1 MKNWGIKEMKILK
14 KWNIF
19 NDQSISI
26 FTDASFKAF
35 GKYNG
40 LGTVCSGAC
49 VYNNDVL
56 IDQQYF
62 IDTNKTVQQGEL
74 YAILMG
80 ISMMYKYRNFK
91 NIRLFSDS
99 QTSIF
104 AIRDRI
110 FKWLTLQKKYGGVLD
125 DGGEIK
131 NVDYIM
137 NIIHN
142 IITNN
147 VPVELYHVKGHV
159 NINSDSSLIN
169 AINVFRS
176 SNGININIDYDL
188 IKQIALCNDQVDR
201 FTKFML
207 NYDSNPI
214 IYKNTIAFGYNGI
227 DVNLYKTL
235 VKDERRWY

>member
-1 MKNWGIKEMKILK
+1 MKVLK

-49 VYNNDVL
+49 VYNNDIL

-110 FKWLTLQKKYGGVLD
+110 FKWLNLQKKYGGVLD
-125 DGGEIK
+125 EGGEIK
-131 NVDYIM
+131 NVNYIM
-137 NIIHN
+137 NIVHTLLANN
-142 IITNN
+142 IPI
-147 VPVELYHVKGHV
+147 ELYHVKGHV
-159 NINSDSSLIN
+159 NVNSNDSVIN

-176 SNGININIDYDL
+176 SNNINLNIDYDL
-188 IKQIALCNDQVDR
+188 IKQLAICNDQVDR

-207 NYDSNPI
+207 NY
-214 IYKNTIAFGYNGI
+214 NTDYASYRNAINFDYNGI
-227 DVNLYKTL
+227 DINSYRSL
-235 VKDERRWY
+235 VKEERRW